1 MLEGQPTW
9 AGTGREAVLAWI
21 HAPEDGTSRGIVVLG
36 QPAGREQVLS
46 LLAVRRLA
54 VLLARRGYTAVRFFW
69 RGTSDSQPLYGDPD
83 LVGRWQ
89 DDVRTVISHVRES
102 RGLPQVPVHAI
113 GYRIGAALLASMS
126 GELGTVVAWE
136 PVGGSAFVRQWTR
149 MRAALASSTPQR
161 DGEADLLSLTL
172 TRAQAESLS
181 GLPAPSP
188 ENAAIVKEKDRR
200 RAKAMYAVEPFDT
213 HLHDDV
219 LDLVMDA
226 LPEHQPV
233 QGGLVSA
240 PVREISWDD
249 EHGVRLHERLVDVG
263 PEPRVG
269 IVTWAE
275 GSLQSRDEAAGEDPR
290 ADALRWRGP
299 GLIVS
304 GGGPD
309 GRAGG
314 GEWPYAA
321 RELAAGG
328 FVVLRCDRPTV
339 ADSTPVDELQ
349 ASNSYTL
356 RSAVGLQDMV
366 QWLRDH
372 GCAEVHAGLHC
383 ASAWAACLGELH
395 GRPVLSDSTT
405 LIGHAEWKMDLS
417 WWEGLRLVYDADL
430 PAVERAKARS
440 AYLGI
445 ADDSALPDVADTAA
459 GDVPS
464 EGPADGAAAKASPV
478 SALVRIAARRLR
490 ERDLRGLKSEIRPEI
505 VRWMRWEM
513 PYPLWLRLNRS
524 RRVIG
529 PESVLEPMAAR
540 QPVHV
545 VNGRDD
551 IERWEQTRADRAVRE
566 LDQRGLP
573 LSERRLEHMDHSLLT
588 SESHRLLVASLRSAL
603 PAPEAGAPAGGAR
616 VS

>member
-1 MLEGQPTW
+1 M
-9 AGTGREAVLAWI
+9 
-21 HAPEDGTSRGIVVLG
+21 VLG

-89 DDVRTVISHVRES
+89 DDVGTVISHVRES

-149 MRAALASSTPQR
+149 MRAALASSTWQR

-172 TRAQAESLS
+172 TRAQAENLS

-213 HLHDDV
+213 HVHDDV

-275 GSLQSRDEAAGEDPR
+275 GSLQSRDEAAGEDR
-290 ADALRWRGP
+290 APQL
-299 GLIVS
+299 LLQQF
-304 GGGPD
+304 
-309 GRAGG
+309 
-314 GEWPYAA
+314 
-321 RELAAGG
+321 REEM
-328 FVVLRCDRPTV
+328 
-339 ADSTPVDELQ
+339 TP
-349 ASNSYTL
+349 
-356 RSAVGLQDMV
+356 
-366 QWLRDH
+366 
-372 GCAEVHAGLHC
+372 AEVAFVEHRLEAG
-383 ASAWAACLGELH
+383 SPQ
-395 GRPVLSDSTT
+395 R
-405 LIGHAEWKMDLS
+405 LIRQS
-417 WWEGLRLVYDADL
+417 N
-430 PAVERAKARS
+430 
-440 AYLGI
+440 
-445 ADDSALPDVADTAA
+445 
-459 GDVPS
+459 
-464 EGPADGAAAKASPV
+464 
-478 SALVRIAARRLR
+478 AARRA
-490 ERDLRGLKSEIRPEI
+490 G
-505 VRWMRWEM
+505 
-513 PYPLWLRLNRS
+513 
-524 RRVIG
+524 
-529 PESVLEPMAAR
+529 
-540 QPVHV
+540 
-545 VNGRDD
+545 
-551 IERWEQTRADRAVRE
+551 
-566 LDQRGLP
+566 
-573 LSERRLEHMDHSLLT
+573 RLEEAEQKLLL
-588 SESHRLLVASLRSAL
+588 SAELIPAQKRVAVKARIARM
-603 PAPEAGAPAGGAR
+603 PGGM
-616 VS
+616 

>member
-1 MLEGQPTW
+1 MIEGQPTW
-9 AGTGREAVLAWI
+9 VGSGRDAVLAWI
-21 HAPEDGTSRGIVVLG
+21 HAPEDGTSRGIVVLAP
-36 QPAGREQVLS
+36 PAGREQVLS
-46 LLAVRRLA
+46 LLTVRRLA

-89 DDVRTVISHVRES
+89 DDVRTVISHVRGS

-161 DGEADLLSLTL
+161 EGEADLLSLTL
-172 TRAQAESLS
+172 TGAQAQSLS

-188 ENAAIVKEKDRR
+188 EHTVIVKEKDRR

-226 LPEHQPV
+226 LPEHEAV
-233 QGGLVSA
+233 QGGPVAA
-240 PVREISWDD
+240 PVREVSWED
-249 EHGVRLHERLVDVG
+249 EHGARLHERLVDVG

-275 GSLQSRDEAAGEDPR
+275 TSLMSRDEAAGEDPR
-290 ADALRWRGP
+290 AEALRWRGP

-314 GEWPYAA
+314 GEWPHAA
-321 RELAAGG
+321 RELAASG
-328 FVVLRCDRPTV
+328 FVVLRSDRPVV

-356 RSAVGLQDMV
+356 RSAIGLQDMV
-366 QWLRDH
+366 QWLREH

-395 GRPVLSDSTT
+395 GRPVLSDSIT

-445 ADDSALPDVADTAA
+445 ADDSALPDAADTAVA
-459 GDVPS
+459 DRPS
-464 EGPADGAAAKASPV
+464 DAPAEGGAEKASPV
-478 SALVRIAARRLR
+478 TALVRIAARRLR
-490 ERDLRGLKSEIRPEI
+490 EHDVRGLKAEIRPEI

-524 RRVIG
+524 GRVIG

-545 VNGRDD
+545 VNGPDD
-551 IERWEQTRADRAVRE
+551 IGRWEQTRADRAVRE
-566 LDQRGLP
+566 LAQRGLSI
-573 LSERRLEHMDHSLLT
+573 SEQRLEHMDHSLLT

-603 PAPEAGAPAGGAR
+603 PVPDAAAPAGGAR